1 MIKNNKIIL
10 AILTS
15 VILFSIYFFSNY
27 RIFFS
32 PFEILSNK
40 TIEQNLQGICVDEG
54 RKLSKEE
61 LLRRA
66 LVSYFAHESS
76 GQYFDDPSDYA
87 WKDRC
92 PTEKSCQLYMMP
104 AIEMGDYIFDK
115 EKRIS
120 LLKARNNG
128 VTFSRADH
136 FFPKNVRYQSH
147 KLPFGFYASNRF
159 SSFYPYDCCGIKE
172 KSELLKSDYP
182 FNGTP
187 ELLEQRGLGNYFLDL
202 KIVSEGMNVYYHR
215 YIVNNCGQYIPD
227 KYSSVQGNYTKYMTT
242 SYGFYLPQDFIQIV
256 SEIPIGCWK
265 WNYGKPDNSTI
276 NSLTKSFDYMFHYQT
291 LWDGN
296 DFYSCLRTLKLREEI
311 Q

>member
-1 MIKNNKIIL
+1 MIKNNKIIFS
-10 AILTS
+10 ILTS
-15 VILFSIYFFSNY
+15 VILFSIYFFNNY

-66 LVSYFAHESS
+66 LVSYFTHEST

-120 LLKARNNG
+120 LLKTRNNG
-128 VTFSRADH
+128 VTFSRADQ

-187 ELLEQRGLGNYFLDL
+187 DLLEQRGLGNYFLDL
-202 KIVSEGMNVYYHR
+202 KEVDFTGERAETYYRR
-215 YIVNNCGQYIPD
+215 YIINNCGLYLPE
-227 KYSSVQGNYTKYMTT
+227 KYSSVTGNYTKYMTT
-242 SYGFYLPQDFIQIV
+242 SYGFLLTQDFTQSV
-256 SEIPIGCWK
+256 STPPTGCWK
-265 WNYGKPDNSTI
+265 WIDGKPDDSVM
-276 NSLTKSFDYMFHYQT
+276 NSLSKSFDYIFHYQT

-296 DFYSCLRTLKLREEI
+296 DFYSCPKNP
-311 Q
+311 

>member
-104 AIEMGDYIFDK
+104 AIEMGI
-115 EKRIS
+115 IS
-120 LLKARNNG
+120 LTRKKE
-128 VTFSRADH
+128 SR
-136 FFPKNVRYQSH
+136 Y
-147 KLPFGFYASNRF
+147 
-159 SSFYPYDCCGIKE
+159 
-172 KSELLKSDYP
+172 
-182 FNGTP
+182 
-187 ELLEQRGLGNYFLDL
+187 
-202 KIVSEGMNVYYHR
+202 
-215 YIVNNCGQYIPD
+215 
-227 KYSSVQGNYTKYMTT
+227 
-242 SYGFYLPQDFIQIV
+242 
-256 SEIPIGCWK
+256 
-265 WNYGKPDNSTI
+265 
-276 NSLTKSFDYMFHYQT
+276 
-291 LWDGN
+291 
-296 DFYSCLRTLKLREEI
+296 
-311 Q
+311 